1 MIYNNEVEMLQDN
14 KYITIN
20 TDTWEYYYV
29 ENIVYSITNGWNE
42 WLWIWYDYDECL
54 WVAALKYCKKD

>member
-29 ENIVYSITNGWNE
+29 ENIVYSITNGWDE
-42 WLWIWYDYDECL
+42 WLWIWYYDECL